1 MYFKDYKIINL
12 GKILDI
18 SKLED
23 DWNGYGAKKI
33 SNKVINLALCIVQKL
48 SYQPSN
54 IYPVATNSIQFE
66 YELDDK
72 SYLEFDIF
80 EDKVSLLFVRGS
92 DRYLP
97 YDKLKLMAVNKYLSI
112 CDTIIIEMNLIIKL
126 FVNKQFN
133 ELVKILNRIK

>member
-33 SNKVINLALCIVQKL
+33 SNKVINLASCIVQKL

-66 YELDDK
+66 YELNDK
-72 SYLEFDIF
+72 SYLEFVIF

-92 DRYLP
+92 DRNLP
-97 YDKLKLMAVNKYLSI
+97 YDKLKLTAVNKYLSI

-126 FVNKQFN
+126 FVNKQFD
-133 ELVKILNRIK
+133 ELFKILNRIK